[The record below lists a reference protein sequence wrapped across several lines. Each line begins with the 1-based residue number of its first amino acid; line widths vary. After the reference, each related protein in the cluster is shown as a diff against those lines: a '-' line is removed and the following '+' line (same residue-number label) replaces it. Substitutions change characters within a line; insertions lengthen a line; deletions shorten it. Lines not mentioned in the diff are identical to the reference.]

1 LSLSGNKA
9 SCQERLSLSHVRK
22 NMARYY
28 FHSNHLQEYVAAF
41 LLRVRYSYTILP
53 LAIFNILLLPE
64 DISSYA
70 N

>member
-1 LSLSGNKA
+1 
-9 SCQERLSLSHVRK
+9 
-22 NMARYY
+22 MARYY